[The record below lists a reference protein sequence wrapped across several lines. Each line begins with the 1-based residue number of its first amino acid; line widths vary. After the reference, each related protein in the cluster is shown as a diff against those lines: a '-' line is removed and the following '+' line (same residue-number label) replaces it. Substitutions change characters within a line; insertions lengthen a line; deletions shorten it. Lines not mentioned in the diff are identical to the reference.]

1 MYVTGS
7 TSLHLVILLK
17 NLQETSLTSRKYWR
31 LLSELQE
38 EMKMENKKKKSTNS
52 FEKAI
57 MLEVMGKYFLLI
69 ATILVS
75 VSLQLH
81 LPAS

>member
-1 MYVTGS
+1 
-7 TSLHLVILLK
+7 
-17 NLQETSLTSRKYWR
+17 
-31 LLSELQE
+31 
-38 EMKMENKKKKSTNS
+38 MENKKKKSTNS

-75 VSLQLH
+75 VMFAIASPSFLKVTNILDISGRLPSLALWE
-81 LPAS
+81 